1 MKIHYTAALR
11 RQILNVWERNFG
23 DDAGPGDGTHAWI
36 RQGGSNWVT
45 VEAEDSEAEPVVIVS
60 LVSKVDALGYPMGEL
75 FTSDILHQEEINEIA
90 AHTRIPVKA

>member
-36 RQGGSNWVT
+36 RQGVSNWVT

-75 FTSDILHQEEINEIA
+75 FTSDILHQEESNGIA

>member
-36 RQGGSNWVT
+36 RQG
-45 VEAEDSEAEPVVIVS
+45 DSEAEPVVIVS